1 MAKKLYQLLLDPQRA
16 KRMTMH
22 LRNLRLDYSSSEVGG
37 VFCLQIFC
45 LDSDIKDVRACLD
58 EIVFP
63 EKIEALNFE
72 QVDFAK
78 NSIAILSKFKNLKYL
93 NLMLP
98 H

>member
-58 EIVFP
+58 EINTYYNINTQEQENENEMGVF
-63 EKIEALNFE
+63 
-72 QVDFAK
+72 
-78 NSIAILSKFKNLKYL
+78 
-93 NLMLP
+93 
-98 H
+98 